1 MPTLLDKLIAYVT
14 SRADAAE
21 PNRTALRIDGRPAT
35 KVSPLVF
42 YVNFLRHFRILPLLA
57 AAFVTVGAS
66 GRVAAADAV
75 AAQDLAKAS
84 GCFKCHGVDKKKD
97 GPALRDAA
105 AKFKPNADAED
116 KLVYH
121 VTSGE
126 RVKFPDGHEEE
137 HKKVKTNDPKQTK
150 NLVEWILSLEG
161 GTTY

>member
-1 MPTLLDKLIAYVT
+1 MPTPLDKLIA
-14 SRADAAE
+14 
-21 PNRTALRIDGRPAT
+21 
-35 KVSPLVF
+35 
-42 YVNFLRHFRILPLLA
+42 FRSLPLLA
-57 AAFVTVGAS
+57 AAFVTLGAS
-66 GRVAAADAV
+66 GRVVAADAV

-84 GCFKCHGVDKKKD
+84 GCFKCHGLDKKKD

-105 AKFKPNADAED
+105 AKFKPHADAED

-137 HKKVKTNDPKQTK
+137 HKKVKTSDPNQTK
-150 NLVEWILSLEG
+150 NLVRWILSLEG

>member
-1 MPTLLDKLIAYVT
+1 MKYQP
-14 SRADAAE
+14 
-21 PNRTALRIDGRPAT
+21 
-35 KVSPLVF
+35 
-42 YVNFLRHFRILPLLA
+42 HRILLLLA
-57 AAFVTVGAS
+57 AAFAALGAS
-66 GRVAAADAV
+66 NRAAAADAV

-84 GCFKCHGVDKKKD
+84 GCFKCHGLEKKKD

-105 AKFKPNADAED
+105 AKFKGHADAED

-137 HKKVKTNDPKQTK
+137 HKKVKTKDPNETK
-150 NLVEWILSLEG
+150 NLVRWILSLEG

>member
-1 MPTLLDKLIAYVT
+1 MQMHLKHD
-14 SRADAAE
+14 
-21 PNRTALRIDGRPAT
+21 TASEA
-35 KVSPLVF
+35 KS
-42 YVNFLRHFRILPLLA
+42 LRHHRILPLLVAIFA
-57 AAFVTVGAS
+57 AQGVS
-66 GRVAAADAV
+66 NRLLAADAV

-105 AKFKPNADAED
+105 AKFKTRDDGED

-137 HKKVKTNDPKQTK
+137 HKKVKTSDPKQTK

>member
-1 MPTLLDKLIAYVT
+1 MSTFPNQVIT
-14 SRADAAE
+14 SGNKFPRQ
-21 PNRTALRIDGRPAT
+21 R
-35 KVSPLVF
+35 
-42 YVNFLRHFRILPLLA
+42 RILLLLA
-57 AAFVTVGAS
+57 AFAALWEAS
-66 GRVAAADAV
+66 SPAVAADAT

-84 GCFKCHGVDKKKD
+84 GCFKCHGLDKKKD

-105 AKFKPNADAED
+105 AKFKARDDAEE

-150 NLVEWILSLEG
+150 NLVQWILSLEG